1 MNCSKTRRGFVPKK
15 VVLGLLYGTTKPGD
29 IPRWLPNLKPVVDL
43 RCLRARVHHFAYID
57 VR

>member
-1 MNCSKTRRGFVPKK
+1 
-15 VVLGLLYGTTKPGD
+15 LYGTTKPGD